1 MAWEGSFIRCFTGS
15 KAEYTLESELYALA
29 DCGENRITDMNN
41 VQWAPCLF
49 GRFLYTKF
57 FLKNFYSHPNI
68 SLPPFGRYN
77 GKGKGV
83 KGEAINYYRHMD
95 YRREHEA
102 MFSELSEKE
111 LNQLSV
117 MDEYGV
123 ENSHFTV
130 HGYDIEVKDTLI
142 AEALQALSERKRNV
156 ILLSYFLEMSDAD
169 IAREMNLVRSTIHE
183 HRTRSLEILRKIME
197 EKADEKEM

>member
-1 MAWEGSFIRCFTGS
+1 MKKPSHHDEMTIRH
-15 KAEYTLESELYALA
+15 
-29 DCGENRITDMNN
+29 
-41 VQWAPCLF
+41 
-49 GRFLYTKF
+49 RFDRLCQM
-57 FLKNFYSHPNI
+57 
-68 SLPPFGRYN
+68 SL
-77 GKGKGV
+77 

-111 LNQLSV
+111 LKQLFV

-142 AEALQALSERKRNV
+142 AEALQALSERKRNRKAA
-156 ILLSYFLEMSDAD
+156 ILQD
-169 IAREMNLVRSTIHE
+169 
-183 HRTRSLEILRKIME
+183 
-197 EKADEKEM
+197 

>member
-1 MAWEGSFIRCFTGS
+1 MKKPSCHDELTIRH
-15 KAEYTLESELYALA
+15 
-29 DCGENRITDMNN
+29 
-41 VQWAPCLF
+41 
-49 GRFLYTKF
+49 RFDRLCQM
-57 FLKNFYSHPNI
+57 
-68 SLPPFGRYN
+68 SL
-77 GKGKGV
+77 

-111 LNQLSV
+111 LNQLFV

-156 ILLSYFLEMSDAD
+156 ILSDAD